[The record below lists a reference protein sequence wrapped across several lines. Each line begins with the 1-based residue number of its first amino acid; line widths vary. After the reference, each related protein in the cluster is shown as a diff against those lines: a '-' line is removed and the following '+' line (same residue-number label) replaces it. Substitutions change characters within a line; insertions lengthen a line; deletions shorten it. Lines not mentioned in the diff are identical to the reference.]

1 MLHRLTILRLQ
12 LVTSLIQHTNSQ
24 ILELLAHHIQLLLEL
39 LLPQTVFGFNLLTIE
54 PRFGIT
60 LLFLVFQRVS
70 RHLSL
75 HLQGRVSAV
84 GNEIGYYDAY
94 QDSDE

>member
-1 MLHRLTILRLQ
+1 MLHRLAIFCLQ

-24 ILELLAHHIQLLLEL
+24 ILELLAHHVQLLLKL

-70 RHLSL
+70 CHLSL
-75 HLQGRVSAV
+75 HFQGSITAVS
-84 GNEIGYYDAY
+84 NEIGYYDAY
-94 QDSDE
+94 HESNK